1 MKFVHSF
8 HPAHQ
13 LPLDPPTGWFY
24 PASNS
29 GSIEENVNNFCGAAQ
44 ILCRPNFN
52 PGAVVGKK
60 RETGDGTPGGTNPP
74 APTLLGQNIN
84 VLSLFNVDNNLIC
97 ILALDV
103 EVSSGQGW
111 LSHNCT

>member
-8 HPAHQ
+8 PPAHQ

-24 PASNS
+24 TASNS
-29 GSIEENVNNFCGAAQ
+29 ASIEENVNNFSIAAQ

-52 PGAVVGKK
+52 PGAVGKK

-74 APTLLGQNIN
+74 APTLPGQNIN
-84 VLSLFNVDNNLIC
+84 LMSLLNIDIDF
-97 ILALDV
+97 
-103 EVSSGQGW
+103 
-111 LSHNCT
+111 